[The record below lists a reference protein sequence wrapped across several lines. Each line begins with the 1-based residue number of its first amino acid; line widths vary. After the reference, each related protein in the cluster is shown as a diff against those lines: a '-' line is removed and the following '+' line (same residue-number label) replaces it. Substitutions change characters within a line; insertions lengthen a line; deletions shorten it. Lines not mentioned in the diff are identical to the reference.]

1 MIVRARIEFKLLL
14 ITYKV
19 VKGLAPKYLSELIS
33 VLPMS
38 KYNLRRNNNVILL
51 TRSSLN
57 TKKKMGDCAFMIA
70 VPILWNRLPLSIGQA
85 ATIDT
90 FKSLLKT
97 YLFTKS
103 HN

>member
-1 MIVRARIEFKLLL
+1 M
-14 ITYKV
+14 
-19 VKGLAPKYLSELIS
+19 S

-38 KYNLRRNNNVILL
+38 KYNFRRNSNGILL

-57 TKKKMGDCAFMIA
+57 TKKTMGDCAFMIA
-70 VPILWNRLPLSIGQA
+70 ASILWNRLPLSISEA

-90 FKSLLKT
+90 FKLLLKT

-103 HN
+103 YN

>member
-1 MIVRARIEFKLLL
+1 MPVHARKEFKLLF

-19 VKGLAPKYLSELIS
+19 IKGLAPKYLSELIS

-38 KYNLRRNNNVILL
+38 KYNLRCNSNGILL

-57 TKKKMGDCAFMIA
+57 TKKTISDCAFMIIA
-70 VPILWNRLPLSIGQA
+70 PILWNRLPLSIRQA

-97 YLFTKS
+97 Y
-103 HN
+103 